1 MSNSFS
7 IQPIGRL
14 AGASQPVKRP
24 KEFTCFSY
32 DENHQV
38 YHDASSLRYYY
49 TPSLGADLSRGFDTF
64 EKEDDSV
71 DGHLDS
77 LLKAI
82 AHHEQK
88 EGKKLDVHVVT
99 WRGMM
104 TKIMA
109 SPFEMMD
116 GFEMNATLYQDCLFI
131 EENHAYKMAQR
142 QKEGEPDG
150 HRRRIPLKVMQF
162 WGYKFE
168 TLSTLPAPWG
178 ECSRELIENRENE
191 IVNNKSQYC
200 SIVRTGLGKTNLC
213 LGGEVDA
220 VWDSKPAEK
229 GRPVNWVEL
238 KTSAEIRGAKDM
250 ENFHRKLMK
259 YWIQSFLLGVPKII
273 VGFRT
278 RDGILA
284 DVKEIETQSIP
295 QTVNSGPNPAWN
307 ANICTNFAA
316 EFLEWLRMTIN
327 DEGVWRIRRTPQSP
341 SIEVYKV
348 DETGHGDILSDD
360 FKNWRI
366 KLALQQQEI
375 S

>member
-1 MSNSFS
+1 MWSWPN
-7 IQPIGRL
+7 R
-14 AGASQPVKRP
+14 SQRS
-24 KEFTCFSY
+24 ER
-32 DENHQV
+32 
-38 YHDASSLRYYY
+38 ASS
-49 TPSLGADLSRGFDTF
+49 
-64 EKEDDSV
+64 
-71 DGHLDS
+71 
-77 LLKAI
+77 
-82 AHHEQK
+82 
-88 EGKKLDVHVVT
+88 
-99 WRGMM
+99 
-104 TKIMA
+104 
-109 SPFEMMD
+109 
-116 GFEMNATLYQDCLFI
+116 FI

-142 QKEGEPDG
+142 QKEDEPDG
-150 HRRRIPLKVMQF
+150 YKRRIPLKVMQF
-162 WGYKFE
+162 WGRLLVTSVSQHHRSVTTDRAQNTGYKFE

-220 VWDSKPAEK
+220 GKFLYQLTHWHSQFPSIFPRKLNSLDAVWDSKPAEK
-229 GRPVNWVEL
+229 GRPINWVEL

-316 EFLEWLRMTIN
+316 EFLECKCSECRGREMMIAS
-327 DEGVWRIRRTPQSP
+327 E
-341 SIEVYKV
+341 
-348 DETGHGDILSDD
+348 
-360 FKNWRI
+360 
-366 KLALQQQEI
+366 
-375 S
+375 